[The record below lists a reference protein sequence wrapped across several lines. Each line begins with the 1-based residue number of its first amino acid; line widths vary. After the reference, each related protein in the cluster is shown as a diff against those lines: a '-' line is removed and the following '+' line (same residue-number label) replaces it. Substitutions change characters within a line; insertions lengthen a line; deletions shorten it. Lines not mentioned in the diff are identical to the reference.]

1 MRDWYALCTRVP
13 TTSELVAHAHVR
25 ATVGIVNEHYLAGF
39 VESAPTAV
47 ESAPTVLDGGFAIR
61 GKKERKRQK
70 RRAAKRGKKERK
82 RQKRRA
88 AKMRKQTGEA
98 ASQEVVFVKAIQ
110 GKSTPIKNGAL
121 LTSRTAAHSLERAR
135 PDTCVHLRCQ
145 PRLSRLMGCH
155 CLMPRCRS
163 QLGCAMSS

>member
-1 MRDWYALCTRVP
+1 M
-13 TTSELVAHAHVR
+13 
-25 ATVGIVNEHYLAGF
+25 NEHYLAGF

-47 ESAPTVLDGGFAIR
+47 ESAPTVLDGGFAI
-61 GKKERKRQK
+61 
-70 RRAAKRGKKERK
+70 RGKKERK

-121 LTSRTAAHSLERAR
+121 LFSRG
-135 PDTCVHLRCQ
+135 P
-145 PRLSRLMGCH
+145 
-155 CLMPRCRS
+155 
-163 QLGCAMSS
+163 